1 MNTVYL
7 FTEIIEKRII
17 NTSWSKINGEVGVVV
32 VVCVEG
38 VDAEGAKFIILW
50 DFKKYV
56 IKFFNNLIAH

>member
-38 VDAEGAKFIILW
+38 VDAEGAVYYSLR
-50 DFKKYV
+50 
-56 IKFFNNLIAH
+56 L